1 MQTIIGVD
9 IGGTLLRAA
18 LFDTQLS
25 MLERAQQETRASE
38 GIDAVLERLYETITQ
53 VLPEDMDSL
62 LGIGIATPGPLD
74 AKQGVVLQTP
84 NLPFLE
90 TPLQGLVHER
100 FRVPVYVGNDAD
112 LAGLAE
118 YMMGAG
124 QGASTLVY
132 MTISTGVGGGIIID
146 NKPLIGGGLA
156 GEIGHMV
163 IDPHGP
169 LCGCGH
175 PGHLEAFSS
184 GTGIARNARRR
195 LEAGEPSML
204 RDMCGGQVERVT
216 AREVGEAAQKGDA
229 LALEVVTEAGHYLG
243 AAIASLM
250 SLLNPDIFVLGGGV
264 TKIGDLLFDPLHK
277 AVQTYALHER
287 YWRNT
292 PIVLAK
298 LGEDVGLVG
307 GAALVHSHQR
317 TDG

>member
-84 NLPFLE
+84 NLPFFE
-90 TPLQGLVHER
+90 TPLQALVHER

-124 QGASTLVY
+124 QGSSTLVY
-132 MTISTGVGGGIIID
+132 MTISTGVGGGIVID

-184 GTGIARNARRR
+184 GTGIVRNARRR

-204 RDMCGGQVERVT
+204 RDMCGGHVERIT
-216 AREVGEAAQKGDA
+216 AREVGEAAHQGDA
-229 LALEVVTEAGHYLG
+229 LALEVVTEAGRYLG

-264 TKIGDLLFDPLHK
+264 TKIGDLLFDPLHE

-287 YWRNT
+287 YWKNT

-307 GAALVHSHQR
+307 GAALVHSHQQ